1 MASSYLTLIFP
12 IDGPFRESLLIVEAL
27 LVVVLLQA
35 GIIFTRKFLKTER
48 TVSNYMLLAWAG
60 IFFSYSAVFSIFIV
74 ADFYVEVGRENVL
87 NIGYI
92 IAGLGA
98 TLFAY
103 YAEREIGLKKHLFS
117 ILLVVVFGFLLI
129 NAIFPMINAFILTA
143 GGWLIFIFLIFIYIK
158 KFSSKRT
165 EKWRLNIFSLI
176 VGIVLLVLGFGAI
189 ADESWEF
196 FGGWVRYTGDF
207 LMMVGVL
214 CVAALYI
221 GVPSLSEFIWPEKL
235 KHFFVIHQSGV
246 SVANYN
252 YAQEG
257 DGKRDELLMAGGLA
271 SISKVISSLI
281 DSEKQLD
288 MVDHGDVLLLFDYGK
303 YLINVLIVEEPLEIL
318 RVKLK
323 KFTEAIEI
331 IYEDELA
338 EWDGNLE
345 RFTFLDAVVKA
356 NFGQFIKEEG
366 KENV

>member
-1 MASSYLTLIFP
+1 MVLIFP
-12 IDGPFRESLLIVEAL
+12 IDGPFRESLLIVEGL
-27 LVVVLLQA
+27 LVIIVLQA
-35 GIIFTRKFLKTER
+35 GMIFARKFLRTER
-48 TVSNYMLLAWAG
+48 SVSNYMLLAWAG
-60 IFFSYSAVFSIFIV
+60 IFFSYASVVSIFMV
-74 ADFYVEVGRENVL
+74 ADFYVEGVINRENVL
-87 NIGYI
+87 NIGYLV
-92 IAGLGA
+92 AGLGA
-98 TLFAY
+98 TIFTY
-103 YAEREIGLKKHLFS
+103 YAEREIGFKKHLFT
-117 ILLVVVFGFLLI
+117 ILLVAVFGFLLI
-129 NAIFPMINAFILTA
+129 NAIFPMIDSFILTA
-143 GGWLIFIFLIFIYIK
+143 GGWLIFIFLIFFYIK
-158 KFSSKRT
+158 KFTSKRT
-165 EKWRLNIFSLI
+165 EKWRLNIFSLV
-176 VGIVLLVLGFGAI
+176 VGAVLLILGFGAV
-189 ADESWEF
+189 ADWSVEF
-196 FGGWVRYTGDF
+196 FGGFWVRYIGDL
-207 LMMVGVL
+207 LMMTGVL

-235 KHFFVIHQSGV
+235 RHFFVIHQSGV

-257 DGKRDELLMAGGLA
+257 DRKRDELLMAGGLA

-288 MVDHGDVLLLFDYGK
+288 MVDHGDVILLFDYGK

-338 EWDGNLE
+338 EWDGDLQ

-366 KENV
+366 KENG